1 MAMTELA
8 ATREISRTQLVEHPI
23 VVQTIASI
31 LSCTH
36 QHLNT
41 PSLLIA
47 ACRCLTSLSRSVKLL
62 RTTLVD
68 FNVGELLFSVC
79 RNAIATNTHT
89 DLDSTDDKLFSWTLS
104 LSLSLARSLSACL
117 FQLVQTS
124 KYVQVQIRALEALCN
139 FVLDFSPTRSAVLA
153 SKPLLHFLIE
163 TATTCG
169 LSSKSAAD
177 STSYSAALCLNA
189 VWCLR
194 NLLFK
199 ATAEVKRVIL
209 NDLTPETLL
218 AYVI

>member
-1 MAMTELA
+1 MTELA

-104 LSLSLARSLSACL
+104 LSLARSLPVCFSWYKPANTYKFKSVPSRRCATL
-117 FQLVQTS
+117 CWTS
-124 KYVQVQIRALEALCN
+124 RR
-139 FVLDFSPTRSAVLA
+139 LDRQCWLRSR
-153 SKPLLHFLIE
+153 
-163 TATTCG
+163 CC
-169 LSSKSAAD
+169 
-177 STSYSAALCLNA
+177 TS
-189 VWCLR
+189 
-194 NLLFK
+194 
-199 ATAEVKRVIL
+199 
-209 NDLTPETLL
+209 
-218 AYVI
+218 